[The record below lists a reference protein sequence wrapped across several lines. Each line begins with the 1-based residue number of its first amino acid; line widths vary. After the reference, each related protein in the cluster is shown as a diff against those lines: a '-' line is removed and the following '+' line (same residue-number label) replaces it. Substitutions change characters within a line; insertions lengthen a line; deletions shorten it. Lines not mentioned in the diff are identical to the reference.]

1 MKKFLIGV
9 IILAALAFIT
19 NPDES
24 KHKEAVK
31 KQLLHIENQEGIG
44 GAIGN
49 SIGNFLVNNSVKR
62 KNHYLYSETVISVLG
77 EEKTVGYG
85 AFTLVMI
92 NEDALKNNN

>member
-1 MKKFLIGV
+1 MKKALIGI

-31 KQLLHIENQEGIG
+31 KQMLHIEQQEGIG

-49 SIGNFLVNNSVKR
+49 GIGNFLVNNTIKR
-62 KNHYLYSETVISVLG
+62 KNHYFYSETVISIFG

-92 NEDALKNNN
+92 NEDALKNN